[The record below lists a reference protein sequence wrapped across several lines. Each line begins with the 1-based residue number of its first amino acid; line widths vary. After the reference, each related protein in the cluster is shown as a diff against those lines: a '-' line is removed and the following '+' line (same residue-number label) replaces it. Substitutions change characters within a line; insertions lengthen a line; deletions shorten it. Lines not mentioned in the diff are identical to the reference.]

1 MDFADQLILELDAAP
16 SWPLP
21 RERHAITQAL
31 DGRAIR
37 RGDADDLKRLAGFD
51 ADRRLYVDPLGRR
64 IAFGFADFLFSEPTE
79 LIAAADGTQDEL
91 DAFADTNGLQARLH
105 RAARVS
111 VSEGEVWWKLHTNV
125 AVADTAMVRFCSR
138 RDVVPLLDG
147 DIVLAAAFVTERGR
161 TAPSDE
167 EAEKG
172 VETVVF
178 RHAEVHTNGRVVN
191 VLYRGTPET
200 LGRRVELTARPETA
214 MLAEALD
221 HGLPM
226 WAGRIV
232 NDLDDDDTM
241 GVSEYQSVG
250 DLLVALCEA
259 VTIGVEN
266 ARLTGQDRVM
276 VAGKLRRAD
285 GSFDASMQVF
295 ETEADGGTLGESA
308 GSPPVLAIEKRYDA
322 EPLWMHIRQ
331 LVHTIL
337 SRVGLVVQLIGQDEG
352 GKAET
357 GTAIRLRFMP
367 TQQASKGK
375 VREFTNGIATF
386 TALSLAIAGL
396 EQAKGGFGRSVSGDA
411 LAELPAVEF
420 GNPIPVDE
428 HERTNDLAVAVTG
441 EIMSRETAVRE
452 QHMDWSDEQVA
463 DELRRIR
470 EDLGAD
476 PVVPDPPAPDPSVPD
491 PLPDPDLDPVT

>member
-16 SWPLP
+16 EWPLP

-37 RGDADDLKRLAGFD
+37 KGDADDLKRLAGFD
-51 ADRRLYVDPLGRR
+51 FDRRLYVDPLGRR

-79 LIAAADGTQDEL
+79 LKAPAEAAQGEL
-91 DAFADTNGLQARLH
+91 DAFADTNSLQARLH

-111 VSEGEVWWKLHTNV
+111 VSEGEVWWKLHTNA

-147 DIVLAAAFVTERGR
+147 DMVLAAAFVTEKGR
-161 TAPSDE
+161 E
-167 EAEKG
+167 RVEAEQDEAG
-172 VETVVF
+172 VQEIVY

-191 VLYRGTPET
+191 VLYRGTAQT

-214 MLAEALD
+214 MLAETLE

-241 GVSEYQSVG
+241 GVSEYESVG
-250 DLLVALCEA
+250 DLLIALSEA

-276 VAGKLRRAD
+276 VAGKLRQAD

-295 ETEADGGTLGESA
+295 ETETEGGTLGETP
-308 GSPPVLAIEKRYDA
+308 GSPPILAIEKKYDA
-322 EPLWMHIRQ
+322 EPLWMHIKQ

-375 VREFTNGIATF
+375 VREFRNGIATF
-386 TALSLAIAGL
+386 TALALAIAGL
-396 EQAKGGFGRSVSGDA
+396 EQSLGGFGRTIPGDA
-411 LAELPAVEF
+411 LSELPAVEF

-452 QHMDWSDEQVA
+452 QHEDWSEEQVQ
-463 DELRRIR
+463 DELKRIR
-470 EDLGAD
+470 EDLGAA
-476 PVVPDPPAPDPSVPD
+476 PVVPDPPAPDPNVPD
-491 PLPDPDLDPVT
+491 PLADPNTDPAQ